1 MKGTNVALGSLS
13 AIRRAPAP
21 AVEAPAP
28 PPEAYVPTPREE
40 RILRVMENGAP
51 MTDREIC
58 VALKQH
64 DLNYVRPFI
73 TRMLERGII
82 RQHADRRCL
91 VTGKTVRTTFR
102 EDRA

>member
-1 MKGTNVALGSLS
+1 MKGTNVALGRLS
-13 AIRRAPAP
+13 AIRRAPVLV
-21 AVEAPAP
+21 VEP
-28 PPEAYVPTPREE
+28 PPPSDEYIPTPREE
-40 RILRVMENGAP
+40 RILRAMESGAP

-58 VALKQH
+58 VALKQQ

>member
-1 MKGTNVALGSLS
+1 MRGTNVALGSLS
-13 AIRRAPAP
+13 AVRRAPAP
-21 AVEAPAP
+21 AVEAPVP
-28 PPEAYVPTPREE
+28 QPEAYIPTQREE
-40 RILRVMENGAP
+40 RILRTMESGAP

-58 VALKQH
+58 VALKQQ
-64 DLNYVRPFI
+64 DLNYVRPHI

-82 RQHADRRCL
+82 SQHADRRCL